1 MKDDWDKET
10 QLQMNMPEN
19 AGLLAAVGQ
28 RLCRRAAENP
38 RYQCSMPADGR
49 LQAKAEVK
57 KPVSSSAGYLIVR
70 IRQANLNPALHLIW
84 YFWILRMLA
93 TLI

>member
-1 MKDDWDKET
+1 MSIT
-10 QLQMNMPEN
+10 EN
-19 AGLLAAVGQ
+19 PGLRAAVGQ

-38 RYQCSMPADGR
+38 RYWCSMPADGR

-57 KPVSSSAGYLIVR
+57 KPASSSAAYLIVR
-70 IRQANLNPALHLIW
+70 IRQANLNPAHHLIW
-84 YFWILRMLA
+84 YFWILRRSE